1 MEPVKGGAL
10 ANLPEVAEKV
20 FKELQLKKTKVYKNN
35 SIKGIYFTL
44 KYFDEIK
51 EKIENGEYVFDF
63 VKKYSKN
70 QVKIQRYKGLGE
82 MNPEQLWDTTMDP
95 KYRTLLKVNLDDV
108 IEADRIF
115 STLMGDDVEPRRE
128 FIEENAVYVQNL
140 DV

>member
-1 MEPVKGGAL
+1 MRPLIDAGYIYIAQPPL
-10 ANLPEVAEKV
+10 
-20 FKELQLKKTKVYKNN
+20 FKISQNKRVEYVYSEEEL
-35 SIKGIYFTL
+35 
-44 KYFDEIK
+44 K
-51 EKIENGEYVFDF
+51 EKLAHFTGRPN
-63 VKKYSKN
+63 
-70 QVKIQRYKGLGE
+70 IQRYKGLGE
-82 MNPEQLWDTTMDP
+82 MNAEQLWDTTMDP